1 MGLIV
6 DRGYGFSNFIYQR
19 QYNSSPSVI
28 VIGGGI
34 SGLAV
39 ARVLQDASFK
49 VILLESR
56 DRIGGHIQTDY
67 SFGCPVDMEVLWRLY
82 FLVVMD

>member
-1 MGLIV
+1 MV
-6 DRGYGFSNFIYQR
+6 SSNFIYQR

-28 VIGGGI
+28 VISGGI

-39 ARVLQDASFK
+39 ERVLQNASSK

-56 DRIGGHIQTDY
+56 DIIGGRIQTDY
-67 SFGCPVDMEVLWRLY
+67 SFGCPVDMEASCMLYALWY
-82 FLVVMD
+82 